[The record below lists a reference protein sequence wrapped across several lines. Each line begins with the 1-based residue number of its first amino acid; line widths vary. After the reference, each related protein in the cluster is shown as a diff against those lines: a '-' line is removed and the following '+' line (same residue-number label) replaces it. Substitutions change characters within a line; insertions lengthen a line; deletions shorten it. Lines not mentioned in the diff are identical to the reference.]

1 MRRIIML
8 GTVAL
13 VMAAMLAVSD
23 SAAFAKLNCHYEGST
38 KICSGGHGGQGGG
51 AGGHTST
58 DFTTGAYEISGG
70 VGSGV
75 TRFGAGRHCEGTLG
89 DPVADECS
97 GRFSSGNQ

>member
-1 MRRIIML
+1 MSRILML
-8 GTVAL
+8 LTVAL
-13 VMAAMLAVSD
+13 VMAAMLAVSN

-58 DFTTGAYEISGG
+58 DFTTGAYETSGG

-75 TRFGAGRHCEGTLG
+75 TRFGAGRHCEGTLAIPG
-89 DPVADECS
+89 ADECS
-97 GRFSSGNQ
+97 GRFYSGNQ